1 MSFLSKLFNTSR
13 FKDLESLFAYIYEG
27 LTPLVN
33 EWIKEF
39 KNQNKEHLII
49 DYILHRHTQWHI
61 NAFIFDIV
69 EYNNTS
75 MPKTTGSRH
84 EMQQNFVKVWSSLF
98 SNILPVETDLFE
110 LLADI
115 KIGLMDD
122 KYFDGGLK
130 SEYSEYTSMVHQ
142 ASKIYWEM
150 GDPNSNY
157 FGSYTYDTMKMLIKG
172 EIKPVD
178 GGYRSFLKPNL
189 AKIFLKE
196 AGDQVNVMLDN
207 IFYIIRN
214 FNRDNRDKAELIKRD
229 EEIDSYLNGDW
240 GGTCHI
246 CYFGPRDCPHHIEII
261 LDDAEK
267 PSFDFWK
274 DGHILFFFIK
284 RRLEIIKEEQNPD
297 KDKYSKLQKYVWGR
311 YTRLLKKLTELSD
324 H

>member
-1 MSFLSKLFNTSR
+1 
-13 FKDLESLFAYIYEG
+13 
-27 LTPLVN
+27 
-33 EWIKEF
+33 
-39 KNQNKEHLII
+39 
-49 DYILHRHTQWHI
+49 
-61 NAFIFDIV
+61 
-69 EYNNTS
+69 
-75 MPKTTGSRH
+75 
-84 EMQQNFVKVWSSLF
+84 NFVKVWSSLF

-246 CYFGPRDCPHHIEII
+246 CYFGPRDCPHHIE
-261 LDDAEK
+261 
-267 PSFDFWK
+267 
-274 DGHILFFFIK
+274 
-284 RRLEIIKEEQNPD
+284 
-297 KDKYSKLQKYVWGR
+297 
-311 YTRLLKKLTELSD
+311 
-324 H
+324 